1 MAKKILLVDD
11 DPDLIEAV
19 SLQLQAAGL
28 ETIEAFNGEEGL
40 AKARSENPD
49 LIVLDVMMPVK
60 DGFTAAKEIA
70 DDEVLSEIPV
80 IMLTAVTDHVGSTS
94 YSHQAGKELMADDF
108 FKKPVNPD
116 ELVERIKELIED

>member
-11 DPDLIEAV
+11 DPDMIEAV
-19 SLQLQAAGL
+19 KLQLNAAGL
-28 ETIEAFNGEEGL
+28 ETVEAYNGEEGL

-60 DGFTAAKEIA
+60 DGYTAAKEIA
-70 DDEVLSEIPV
+70 EDDNLSEIPV

-94 YSHQAGKELMADDF
+94 YSHQSGKDLMADDF

-116 ELVERIKELIED
+116 ELVQRIKELVED